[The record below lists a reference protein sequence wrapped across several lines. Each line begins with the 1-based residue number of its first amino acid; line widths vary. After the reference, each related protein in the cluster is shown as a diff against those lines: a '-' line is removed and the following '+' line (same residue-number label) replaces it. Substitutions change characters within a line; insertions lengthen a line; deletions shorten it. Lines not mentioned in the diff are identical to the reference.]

1 MNKRKI
7 LTVISAFYIAFLLC
21 GAGWFN
27 RTKVV
32 IDTEKNR
39 VYQYCTVDTL
49 ISAFTQDDKEARKTY
64 KDNMVLLAGKVSSI
78 GKNGKDLVLTGITS
92 SDMTVKCSYDKE
104 LRTVASDYG
113 IGDSVAL
120 YGKITVDAI
129 DKDIHLKAEKIM
141 DMPPVIT
148 SNEMFYL
155 LDGSSFDKRNANKIT
170 LHNGDVEYYIPASWA
185 SEDIQSNIT
194 DEKLG
199 TMEGYQYRLNR
210 LEVNDSDPESLFICY
225 FDNQK
230 QLADYLNDSEETEL
244 IEKAIVDNIL
254 GDVGS
259 FPSKEVDTYYGS
271 EYDYYLGSYKKK
283 SDTVGIKSGSGY
295 HVEFIFQAD
304 GKEGIVVMLYVYK
317 ETKHLSD
324 IMFVSR
330 FLEIK

>member
-7 LTVISAFYIAFLLC
+7 LTVISAFCIAFSLC

-39 VYQYCTVDTL
+39 VYQYCTVDIL
-49 ISAFTQDDKEARKTY
+49 ISAFTQDSKEAKKIY
-64 KDNMVLLAGKVSSI
+64 QNNMVLLAGKVSSI

-129 DKDIHLKAEKIM
+129 DKDIHLKAEKIV
-141 DMPPVIT
+141 DMPSVIT

-155 LDGSSFDKRNANKIT
+155 LDGSSFDKKNANKIV
-170 LHNGDVEYYIPASWA
+170 LHNGDVEYYIPSSWA
-185 SEDIQSNIT
+185 SEDIKSNII
-194 DEKLG
+194 DEGLG
-199 TMEGYQYRLNR
+199 IMEGYQYRLNR
-210 LEVNDSDPESLFICY
+210 LDVNDSDPESLFICY

-244 IEKAIVDNIL
+244 IEKAIVNNIL

-271 EYDYYLGSYKKK
+271 EYDYYLGSYK
-283 SDTVGIKSGSGY
+283 TVFDAGIGY
-295 HVEFIFQAD
+295 HTEFIFQAD
-304 GKEGIVVMLYVYK
+304 GEDGIVVMLYVYK